1 MPGRK
6 KRSPGGK
13 NEKGID
19 NNFDTGRNSSEERLR
34 RYAGTQTDRL
44 LLKVWTIV
52 VLVVVGFGRPLEG
65 LRQAA
70 GAVGRGRDREVQR
83 GGAGGAGM
91 GSRRS
96 TNRFGR
102 ILLIC

>member
-1 MPGRK
+1 MEKRSPGRK
-6 KRSPGGK
+6 K
-13 NEKGID
+13 D
-19 NNFDTGRNSSEERLR
+19 QFDTGRNSSEERLL

-44 LLKVWTIV
+44 QLKVWTIV
-52 VLVVVGFGRPLEG
+52 VLVAEFGRPLEG
-65 LRQAA
+65 PRQAA